1 MTVKDVGSN
10 AVATKKLGGVTG
22 KGFMPGQSGNPK
34 GDNLPPEVRAIL
46 KADTLD
52 RYHRLKK
59 LSLDAEANGDL
70 KTAAHIEL
78 ALLKKQI
85 PDLSAVEVTG
95 EGGGPLQVAAVDVR
109 KFDAA
114 GLAALRLIRLQMGDG
129 VARGDASVMAQDQT
143 QDDKEST

>member
-1 MTVKDVGSN
+1 MNPENRPQTGLRGSRKAPPTN
-10 AVATKKLGGVTG
+10 AWK
-22 KGFMPGQSGNPK
+22 PGESGHPAGRPPLPK
-34 GDNLPPEVRAIL
+34 EVRDAL
-46 KADTLD
+46 KADTLP
-52 RYHRLKK
+52 RYLRLMK

-109 KFDAA
+109 KLDAA

-129 VARGDASVMAQDQT
+129 T
-143 QDDKEST
+143 